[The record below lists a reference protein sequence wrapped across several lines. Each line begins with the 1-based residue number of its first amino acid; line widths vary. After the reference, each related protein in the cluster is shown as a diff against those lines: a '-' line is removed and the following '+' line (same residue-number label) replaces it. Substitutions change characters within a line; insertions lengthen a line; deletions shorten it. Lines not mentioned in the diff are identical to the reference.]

1 MMDDQDHDPNGKVPS
16 SPTPAPGRK
25 SRQRSTLTLNP
36 RPYSTLDTT
45 LKQSSQQLFPTQ
57 PHTTYSSV
65 YPFSTQS
72 LQQPT
77 GSRPTL
83 QHPLDVAN
91 VSMFS
96 SPGSG
101 SSLWQAQL
109 KIRPS
114 SMLMLPFA
122 TRGYRDPDAIQTFHH
137 YELEVPAGL
146 MMNMRIACVK
156 KTHSEM
162 HIGLVALQILLAHLT
177 GAEDIVIGIGRTIGN
192 RSEIVLLRLKASPES
207 SFEQA
212 LGSTKQRLTK
222 RDSTHKSPSR
232 RC

>member
-1 MMDDQDHDPNGKVPS
+1 
-16 SPTPAPGRK
+16 
-25 SRQRSTLTLNP
+25 
-36 RPYSTLDTT
+36 
-45 LKQSSQQLFPTQ
+45 
-57 PHTTYSSV
+57 
-65 YPFSTQS
+65 
-72 LQQPT
+72 
-77 GSRPTL
+77 
-83 QHPLDVAN
+83 
-91 VSMFS
+91 
-96 SPGSG
+96 
-101 SSLWQAQL
+101 
-109 KIRPS
+109 
-114 SMLMLPFA
+114 MLMLPFA

-192 RSEIVLLRLKASPES
+192 RSEIMLLRLKASPES